1 MGLTVKIEEI
11 NRIIRFELEY
21 IPKGSK
27 GSNQNKLRFYYNT
40 YRRKGMAKGKSRE
53 ECLEDA
59 INRLREDHPNFNP
72 TFDKKFF
79 RVVPEN
85 MHAQVHK
92 KGFLQ
97 RLLDRIKR

>member
-1 MGLTVKIEEI
+1 MKIEEI

-27 GSNQNKLRFYYNT
+27 GSNQNKLRFYYNA
-40 YRRKGMAKGKSRE
+40 YRRRGMAKGKSRE
-53 ECLEDA
+53 ECLKDA

-79 RVVPEN
+79 RMPEN
-85 MHAQVHK
+85 LHTQVHK
-92 KGFLQ
+92 KGFFK
-97 RLLDRIKR
+97 RLLDRIKT